1 MGDLWR
7 WTSTPERKLGLKEV
21 AEMSA
26 AGKNPYPA
34 VLDDIIAERGSA
46 GMPALGIMEIPLS
59 LIGGTKTSG
68 R

>member
-1 MGDLWR
+1 MPPKDKR
-7 WTSTPERKLGLKEV
+7 RNERVIECFMAMDEYTRARKLGLKEV

-46 GMPALGIMEIPLS
+46 GMLALGIM
-59 LIGGTKTSG
+59 
-68 R
+68 